1 MHIVE
6 FRDTWLY
13 KTLIIKDGIEND
25 SKQSI
30 YTTSLKVKENCRR
43 IRNNVKVYE
52 ILSSKLKQP

>member
-43 IRNNVKVYE
+43 VRNNVKVYE